1 MAIMVAGAAAVVL
14 LLLVATAQP
23 ATAPPPVSVA
33 VNASAGRDGA
43 GCGRAAARPC
53 ATVAGALRQLGT
65 ADRVVLRLAEGEYPI
80 AAPLAMPAGVHVEIT
95 LPAPPLG
102 QHRSIL
108 SCAEGV
114 AAPCITVGD
123 RASLRLDCLS
133 VASMMVA
140 AGPGGRLAT
149 RSCKFD
155 APKGVAG
162 VLAGQV
168 GLLDSPPSASGALPL
183 INMTDT
189 DPSSRPSLATP
200 VALLASAPVT
210 ARILLGIG
218 NHSRAAPT
226 LPPNASEDDFKGY
239 QPELMGHDCYRP
251 QYRSSTPPVTKK
263 LLTVAGD
270 GSGDFTTVQAAI
282 NAIPEGGRSS
292 WAEGVTVHV
301 KSGTY
306 NETVCVNRNK
316 SFVTLR
322 GDGPDSTAIVGSKGS
337 IELMFRAAHALPA
350 SAYHLPRDHTS

>member
-1 MAIMVAGAAAVVL
+1 M
-14 LLLVATAQP
+14 
-23 ATAPPPVSVA
+23 
-33 VNASAGRDGA
+33 

-65 ADRVVLRLAEGEYPI
+65 ADGVVLRLAEGEYPI

-102 QHRSIL
+102 QHRSFL

-123 RASLRLDCLS
+123 RASLRLECLS

-140 AGPGGRLAT
+140 AGPGGLLAT
-149 RSCKFD
+149 RSCKFG
-155 APKGVAG
+155 APKGAAAG

-226 LPPNASEDDFKGY
+226 LPLNASEDDFKGY

-306 NETVCVNRNK
+306 NETVCINRNK

-322 GDGPDSTAIVGSKGS
+322 GDGPDSTAIVGSQGS

-350 SAYHLPRDHTS
+350 SACHLPRDHPRESLRGSFSPLACHPAC